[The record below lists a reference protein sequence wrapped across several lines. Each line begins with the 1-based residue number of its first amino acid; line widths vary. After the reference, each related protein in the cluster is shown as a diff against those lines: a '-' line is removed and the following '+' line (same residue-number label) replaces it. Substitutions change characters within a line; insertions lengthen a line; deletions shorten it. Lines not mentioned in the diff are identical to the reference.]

1 MALLGVAA
9 HIPDLLQPPQGP
21 ERQQLAGDVGSC
33 RPRVPE
39 VLLTG
44 LLLEAV
50 VRGEGKP
57 GSNKLKYVCGERGLN
72 GPFDLGAFSCCSV
85 MVPLPS
91 PA

>member
-1 MALLGVAA
+1 MVLLGVAA
-9 HIPDLLQPPQGP
+9 RIPDLLQPPWGP
-21 ERQQLAGDVGSC
+21 ERQQLGGDVGRCS
-33 RPRVPE
+33 PRVPE

-50 VRGEGKP
+50 VCGEGKP
-57 GSNKLKYVCGERGLN
+57 RSNKLKYVCGERGLN
-72 GPFDLGAFSCCSV
+72 GPFDLGAFSWSSV